1 MKYFLPVSAVFL
13 LSGLCSRAEPFFC
26 QRRDFGA
33 VPARR
38 ILFPRKKNDDRER
51 EREREKE
58 ERRRRRRPMRRRRQ
72 WPPPGRPHRNETK
85 AARSTRPRWPLSVDF
100 YLLNVSF
107 FVLSLKKRRKRRA
120 SAALPSFDFRPD
132 SLQGRGGGVFYCII
146 FIFYFEQKKKTK
158 KLVPFR
164 VGRRISA
171 GVRRGATGG
180 ERPTE
185 TEAKRVSRDAGH
197 GFTEFY
203 RVLLAPERLC
213 RLVPSFTGF

>member
-1 MKYFLPVSAVFL
+1 MYF
-13 LSGLCSRAEPFFC
+13 
-26 QRRDFGA
+26 
-33 VPARR
+33 
-38 ILFPRKKNDDRER
+38 I
-51 EREREKE
+51 
-58 ERRRRRRPMRRRRQ
+58 
-72 WPPPGRPHRNETK
+72 
-85 AARSTRPRWPLSVDF
+85 
-100 YLLNVSF
+100 
-107 FVLSLKKRRKRRA
+107 VLYS
-120 SAALPSFDFRPD
+120 
-132 SLQGRGGGVFYCII
+132 Y
-146 FIFYFEQKKKTK
+146 FISSKKKTK